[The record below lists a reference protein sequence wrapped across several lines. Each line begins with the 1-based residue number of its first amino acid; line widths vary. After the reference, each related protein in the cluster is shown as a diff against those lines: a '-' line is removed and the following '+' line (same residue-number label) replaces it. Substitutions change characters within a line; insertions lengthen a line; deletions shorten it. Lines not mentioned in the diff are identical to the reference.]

1 MLVDSL
7 IYVSIQK
14 GSENTMM
21 ELDVQAAK
29 KGDKDAFIRLIKQI
43 EHNLF
48 QTAKT
53 ILKHDEDTAD
63 ALQETILK
71 AYQSIHKLKH
81 VEYFKTWI
89 FRILI
94 NECNTMIAR
103 RSKIVSVDC
112 IGEQVSTSAQN
123 QEIEIRDAI
132 DKLPA
137 KQRMVIILH
146 YFQDMTMKQV
156 ADTLNLSE
164 SAVKKRLQQAKLE
177 LLHQFSGNEKEKIQY
192 ESI

>member
-1 MLVDSL
+1 MFKR
-7 IYVSIQK
+7 QK
-14 GSENTMM
+14 RR
-21 ELDVQAAK
+21 QRC
-29 KGDKDAFIRLIKQI
+29 FIRLIKQI

-53 ILKHDEDTAD
+53 ILKHDKDTAD
-63 ALQETILK
+63 ALQETILE

-81 VEYFKTWI
+81 VKYFKTWI

-94 NECNTMIAR
+94 NECNTLIAK
-103 RSKIVSVDC
+103 RSKTISVDY
-112 IGEQVSTSAQN
+112 INKQVSTLSHN
-123 QEIEIRDAI
+123 QQIEIQDAI
-132 DKLPA
+132 DKLPT

-146 YFQDMTMKQV
+146 YFQDMTLKQV

-164 SAVKKRLQQAKLE
+164 SAVKKRLQQAKVE
-177 LLHQFSGNEKEKIQY
+177 LLHQFNGNEKEKMHY